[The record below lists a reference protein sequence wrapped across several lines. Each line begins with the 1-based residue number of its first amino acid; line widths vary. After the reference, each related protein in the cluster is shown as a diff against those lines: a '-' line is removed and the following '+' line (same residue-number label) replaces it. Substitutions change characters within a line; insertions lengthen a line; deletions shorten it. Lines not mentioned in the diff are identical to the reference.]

1 MAYVELL
8 WAVEDDNTLFA
19 CCLVWGD
26 NGLHQ
31 MAAGIAL
38 VEVAIGKTQTDKRT
52 AKAAVIDFFHPGT
65 GREWQTRHMRA
76 QELALDPDRAGRE
89 FSKPSFA
96 LAVYSD
102 GADHRAVGKDA
113 AHPGRAFEASK
124 GEQLANNERAR
135 LLRAKLLGPDNPPRS
150 QKAGRQDGRIDK
162 RPAHRHRHH
171 SAPNNG

>member
-135 LLRAKLLGPDNPPRS
+135 LLRAKLLGPCNPA
-150 QKAGRQDGRIDK
+150 KTDA
-162 RPAHRHRHH
+162 
-171 SAPNNG
+171 